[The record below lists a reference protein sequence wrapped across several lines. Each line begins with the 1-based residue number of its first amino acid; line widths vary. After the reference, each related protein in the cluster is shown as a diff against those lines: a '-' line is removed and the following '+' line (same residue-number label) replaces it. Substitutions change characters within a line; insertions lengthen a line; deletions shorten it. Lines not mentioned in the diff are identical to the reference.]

1 MKVNINAQN
10 SKDELIL
17 NSIGAGLYEGSVSLS
32 TNGDYYFSGNASLN
46 GKMLGNDNGTFN
58 IGDIDIE
65 MIDSRMNYEFLSL
78 LSNQTKGIFYSP
90 GDINSLIVKLN
101 ELNLS
106 ASKEKLTTSEIRLW
120 SDEWLLVIVILLFAL
135 NGFTK
140 AFWDVMIALGK

>member
-106 ASKEKLTTSEIRLW
+106 ASKKNLQHL
-120 SDEWLLVIVILLFAL
+120 
-135 NGFTK
+135 K
-140 AFWDVMIALGK
+140 